1 MRWGHLERKAGVIV
15 GVAYFKLAFAG
26 CQGPSEG
33 GKGETKGFPVI
44 GEQRHSWTI
53 QTIRVA
59 QFCKRQ
65 LWRCASRQMGSGEDK
80 GHSPGS
86 RSPRCSQDSSGL
98 CTYHLRFK
106 PLNNPQKQAL
116 LFSFS
121 RGGHRGAVTV
131 GSLFKFA
138 LRDWTVTI
146 TQAG

>member
-1 MRWGHLERKAGVIV
+1 MERKAGVTV

-26 CQGPSEG
+26 RQGPSEG
-33 GKGETKGFPVI
+33 GKGKTKGFPVT
-44 GEQRHSWTI
+44 GEQRHLWTI

-65 LWRCASRQMGSGEDK
+65 LWRCASRQTGSGEDQ

-86 RSPRCSQDSSGL
+86 WSPRCSQDGSGL
-98 CTYHLRFK
+98 CTCHLRCN
-106 PLNNPQKQAL
+106 PLNNPQKQVL
-116 LFSFS
+116 LFFS
-121 RGGHRGAVTV
+121 RGGRQDAETV

-138 LRDWTVTI
+138 LRDWTMAI